1 MYNYKT
7 EPFKHQRFALTQ
19 GAKEKNFA
27 YFMEMGTGKTKVAID
42 NACYLYQENLI
53 QFVIVIA
60 PNSVYQNWQKEISV
74 HSPETY
80 NIWTWKVDPE
90 KKLPL
95 NDSKLTFIL
104 MNVEALSHKSGH
116 KFLEKILS
124 LIGLRSMMI
133 VDESTTI
140 KNRTARRTKAI
151 LKLSQFVKYKRILT
165 GSPVTKSPL
174 DLFTQCA
181 FLDWRLL
188 GYESFFTYRSRYA
201 VMHTM
206 EMNGRQV
213 MFPKYY
219 TNLDELEARL
229 KMFSYR
235 CRKKD
240 CLDLPDKLYSQRYI
254 DLTDEQKKVYVDL
267 KKKALAVIKDETISY
282 ANKLTEVLRLHQ
294 VVNGFVKT
302 DEGNIKPFKT
312 NPKLKE
318 LMSILEE
325 TEDKCIIWANYVFNI
340 NEIKK
345 AIGETYG
352 KDSVVSIYGEDSVE
366 VRKDAVE
373 NFQSND
379 RCRFLVGNPTVG
391 GYGLTLTAARYVIY
405 FSNSYN
411 LEVRQQS
418 EDRAHRI
425 GQGVAVTYI
434 DLIANKSIDEMII
447 GSLEGKIE
455 ISAKTLGEEVQKWL

>member
-267 KKKALAVIKDETISY
+267 KKRALAVVKDETISY

-345 AIGETYG
+345 TIGETYG

-373 NFQSND
+373 NFQHND

-425 GQGVAVTYI
+425 GQGAKVTYI